1 MVRPALVAALRG
13 APGWATAVFDRDGVQ
28 VRVDHGA
35 ADLAADVP
43 VEATTRFRWFSVT
56 KVLTAMLV
64 LRLAEE
70 GRLHLDDAVG
80 AHLPYA
86 KHEPL
91 TPPITVRHLLAHVS
105 GLGNPPPVGW
115 VRPQGGARRTPS
127 TLTRR
132 VLEANRAVKTTPGTK
147 GRYSNLN
154 YLLLGEVAAT
164 AAGESYARAL
174 TNRVLGPL
182 GMADT
187 SFETGRLARG
197 HERWAS
203 ARVAVM
209 ATLFRPAS
217 RYVAYRKGPWI
228 GLEPFLLE
236 GQAYGG
242 LVGPLDDLVRVG
254 RCLLAGGE
262 LEGRRVLSAES
273 VHAMFEPPGLP
284 TDAPFG
290 LGVWREGE
298 WRVHGGGAGGYRSE
312 LWLHP
317 GRGVGVA
324 VLANAGRAPADG
336 VASLLAAD
344 ENTANDRW
352 RAWRRIGKQ
361 LR

>member
-1 MVRPALVAALRG
+1 MTRSSLEAALRG
-13 APGWATAVFDRDGVQ
+13 APGWATAVFDAGGVRDVQ
-28 VRVDHGA
+28 HHGS
-35 ADLAADVP
+35 ADLAAGAP
-43 VEATTRFRWFSVT
+43 VEAETRFRWFSVT

-64 LRLAEE
+64 MRLVEE
-70 GRLHLDDAVG
+70 GRLGLDDAVG

-115 VRPQGGARRTPS
+115 VRPEGGARRTPS

-132 VLEANRAVKTTPGTK
+132 VLDANRAVKTTPGTK

-154 YLLLGEVAAT
+154 YLLLGEIAA
-164 AAGESYARAL
+164 AAARQSYAGAL
-174 TNRVLGPL
+174 AGRVLGPL
-182 GMADT
+182 GMTDT
-187 SFETGRLARG
+187 SFETDRLARG

-209 ATLFRPAS
+209 AALFRPAR
-217 RYVAYRKGPWI
+217 RYVAYRSGPWI

-242 LVGPLDDLVRVG
+242 LMGPLDDLVRVG
-254 RCLLAGGE
+254 RCLLGGGE
-262 LEGRRVLSAES
+262 LDGSRVLSDAS

-284 TDAPFG
+284 SDAPFG

-344 ENTANDRW
+344 ENTADDRW
-352 RAWRRIGKQ
+352 RAWRRIGRQ